1 MKKIFTLLVM
11 SVFTLTLFAANRP
24 SQLSVT
30 LPGNSNIRVIID
42 NSRYENSDN
51 SITIGDISNGY
62 HSIKV
67 YEVKNQSRFFNNS
80 KLVYSSSVLIKPA
93 YQVNI
98 MINRNGKAVIN
109 EQKLFDDRKYND
121 RDRDDRG
128 GRNNDYPYND
138 RNDNRYERDD
148 NNRNGYQMSNDRFS
162 KAMFVLERENFDNT
176 RFTIA
181 KEIVE
186 DNYLSA
192 GQVKQMLQLFS
203 FDVNKLELAKYA
215 YSKTIDKNNY
225 FMLYDVFAMNSYKER
240 LAEFVRNSR

>member
-1 MKKIFTLLVM
+1 MKKIFTLLVA

-24 SQLSVT
+24 SQLSVS
-30 LPGNSNIRVIID
+30 LPGNSNIRVIVD

-51 SITIGDISNGY
+51 NITIGDLSNGY

-67 YEVKNQSRFFNNS
+67 YEVKNQSRFFNDS
-80 KLVYSSSVLIKPA
+80 KLVYTSSVLIKPA

-98 MINRNGKAVIN
+98 MINRNGKAIIN
-109 EQKLFDDRKYND
+109 EEKLFDDRKYKD

-138 RNDNRYERDD
+138 RNDDRYEREDH
-148 NNRNGYQMSNDRFS
+148 NRGGYQMSNERFS

-192 GQVKQMLQLFS
+192 GQVKQMLQLFTY
-203 FDVNKLELAKYA
+203 DVNKLELAKYA

-240 LAEFVRNSR
+240 LAEFVRNNR

>member
-109 EQKLFDDRKYND
+109 EQRLFDDRKYND

>member
-30 LPGNSNIRVIID
+30 LPGNSNIRVVID
-42 NSRYENSDN
+42 NSRYENADN
-51 SITIGDISNGY
+51 SITIGDLSNGY
-62 HSIKV
+62 HGIKV
-67 YEVKNQSRFFNNS
+67 YEVKNQSKFFNNS
-80 KLVYSSSVLIKPA
+80 RLVYSSSVLIKPA

>member
-1 MKKIFTLLVM
+1 
-11 SVFTLTLFAANRP
+11 
-24 SQLSVT
+24 
-30 LPGNSNIRVIID
+30 
-42 NSRYENSDN
+42 
-51 SITIGDISNGY
+51 
-62 HSIKV
+62 
-67 YEVKNQSRFFNNS
+67 
-80 KLVYSSSVLIKPA
+80 
-93 YQVNI
+93 
-98 MINRNGKAVIN
+98 MINRNGKAIIN
-109 EQKLFDDRKYND
+109 EEKLFDDRKYKD

-138 RNDNRYERDD
+138 RNDDRYEREDH
-148 NNRNGYQMSNDRFS
+148 NRGGYQMSNERFS
-162 KAMFVLERENFDNT
+162 KAMFILERENFDNT

-215 YSKTIDKNNY
+215 YTKTIDKNNY

-240 LAEFVRNSR
+240 LAEFVRNNR

>member
-11 SVFTLTLFAANRP
+11 SVCTLTLFAANRP

>member
-1 MKKIFTLLVM
+1 MKKIFTLLVA

-24 SQLSVT
+24 SQLLVT
-30 LPGNSNIRVIID
+30 LPGNSNIRVIVD

-51 SITIGDISNGY
+51 SITIGDLSNGY

-67 YEVKNQSRFFNNS
+67 YEVKNQSRLFNNS
-80 KLVYSSSVLIKPA
+80 KLVFSSSVLIKPA
-93 YQVNI
+93 YQVSI

-109 EQKLFDDRKYND
+109 EQRLFDDRKYKD

-128 GRNNDYPYND
+128 GRNNNYPYSD
-138 RNDNRYERDD
+138 RNDDRYERDD
-148 NNRNGYQMSNDRFS
+148 NNRRGYQMSNERFS
-162 KAMFVLERENFDNT
+162 KAMFILERENFDNT

-215 YSKTIDKNNY
+215 YIKTIDKNNY

-240 LAEFVRNSR
+240 LAEFVRNNR

>member
-1 MKKIFTLLVM
+1 MKKIFTLLVT

-30 LPGNSNIRVIID
+30 LPGNSNIRVVID

-51 SITIGDISNGY
+51 SITIGDLSNGY

-98 MINRNGKAVIN
+98 MINRNGKAIIN
-109 EQKLFDDRKYND
+109 EQRLFDDRKYND
-121 RDRDDRG
+121 RDHDDRVE
-128 GRNNDYPYND
+128 RNNDYPYKD

-148 NNRNGYQMSNDRFS
+148 NNRGGCQMSSERFS
-162 KAMFVLERENFDNT
+162 KAMFILERENFDNT

-225 FMLYDVFAMNSYKER
+225 FMLYDVIALNSYKER
-240 LAEFVRNSR
+240 LAEFIRNNR

>member
-30 LPGNSNIRVIID
+30 LPGNSNIRVVID
-42 NSRYENSDN
+42 NSRYENADN
-51 SITIGDISNGY
+51 SITIADLNNGY

-80 KLVYSSSVLIKPA
+80 RLVYSSSVLLKPA

-98 MINRNGKAVIN
+98 MINRNGKAIIN
-109 EQKLFDDRKYND
+109 EERLFDDRKYND